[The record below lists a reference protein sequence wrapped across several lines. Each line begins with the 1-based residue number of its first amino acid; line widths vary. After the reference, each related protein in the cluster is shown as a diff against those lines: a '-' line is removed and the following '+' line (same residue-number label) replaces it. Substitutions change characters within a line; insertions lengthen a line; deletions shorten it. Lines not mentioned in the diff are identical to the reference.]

1 MQTQV
6 MFYLLSDEKTS
17 DENELD
23 NKESDNKTPTIDE
36 QSADTS
42 SALYHACLQASYF
55 YRQNQRVFIYTQDQK
70 QAENI
75 DEMLWAFDS
84 DSFVPHNLV
93 GEGPKQ
99 GAAVEISTQAPKS
112 RRPILINLATSVPSF
127 ANQFQFIVDFVPS
140 DETLKQQAR
149 ERFKACRQWGFQ
161 VNNQPV
167 NDQPLSNQPANKPL

>member
-6 MFYLLSDEKTS
+6 MFYLLKDDVTDESIK
-17 DENELD
+17 D
-23 NKESDNKTPTIDE
+23 KR
-36 QSADTS
+36 SAI
-42 SALYHACLQASYF
+42 YNACLQASHF
-55 YRQNQRVFIYTQDQK
+55 YRQNQRVYIYAQDQ
-70 QAENI
+70 QHAEQI

-99 GAAVEISTQAPKS
+99 GAIVEIGYQPPHG
-112 RRPILINLATSVPSF
+112 RRPVLINLNREVPNF

-149 ERFKACRQWGFQ
+149 ERFKTCRQWGFQ
-161 VNNQPV
+161 VDNQAV
-167 NDQPLSNQPANKPL
+167 AVSEDVAKE

>member
-6 MFYLLSDEKTS
+6 MFYLLSDEK
-17 DENELD
+17 
-23 NKESDNKTPTIDE
+23 ESANNE

-70 QAENI
+70 QAESI

-93 GEGPKQ
+93 GEGPAQ
-99 GAAVEISTQAPKS
+99 GAAVEIGTQAPRN
-112 RRPILINLATSVPSF
+112 RRPILINLTTTVPTF

-161 VNNQPV
+161 VNNQPAK
-167 NDQPLSNQPANKPL
+167 NPL